1 MKKVMITGATGLV
14 GTHLIADLLGRAVA
28 EGAEEYRITA
38 AAHSDESWKKL
49 DWLLLKR
56 GLAGGPHRRVVAGLE
71 YIDDCRGLMREER
84 PDIVFNCAARVAVGK
99 ARDGEKLVT
108 RNVEITHNVVT
119 AALEMPEEERPLL
132 IHVSSVAA
140 LGGTAGPSG
149 CIDENAVMENL
160 AGASAYARSK
170 FLSENEVWR
179 GAAHGLRVAV
189 VNPAVILGAMAPQ
202 SGFWLNELFKA
213 MRKGANRFW
222 IEGETA
228 FVAADDVAR
237 AMVLLAETP
246 RTWGKRYILSAE
258 NLPYRRFLNQVAQ
271 ALCLPRPR
279 IRLPRWLM
287 RMAVPFAPSMAAVIA
302 PHKRYDGS
310 EIMRAV
316 GLRYTDLAATVS
328 QIAATVEKI

>member
-1 MKKVMITGATGLV
+1 MITGATGLV
-14 GTHLIADLLGRAVA
+14 GTHLIAELLGRAAA

-38 AAHSDESWKKL
+38 VTHSDESWKKL

-56 GLAGGPHRRVVAGLE
+56 GLTGGPHRRAVAGLE
-71 YIDDCRGLMREER
+71 YIDDCRELMRGER

-119 AALEMPEEERPLL
+119 AALEMPDQERPLL
-132 IHVSSVAA
+132 VHVSSVAV
-140 LGGTAGPSG
+140 LGRTTGPSG
-149 CIDENAVMENL
+149 CVDESAVMENL

-179 GAAHGLRVAV
+179 AAAHGLRVAV
-189 VNPAVILGAMAPQ
+189 VNPAVIVGTMAPQ

-237 AMVLLAETP
+237 AMVLLTETP
-246 RTWGKRYILSAE
+246 QAWGKRYILSAE
-258 NLPYRRFLNQVAQ
+258 NLPYRRFLNLIAQ
-271 ALCLPRPR
+271 ALDLPRPH

-310 EIMRAV
+310 KIMQAV
-316 GLRYTDLAATVS
+316 GLRYTDLAAAMS
-328 QIAATVEKI
+328 QIAATTEKI